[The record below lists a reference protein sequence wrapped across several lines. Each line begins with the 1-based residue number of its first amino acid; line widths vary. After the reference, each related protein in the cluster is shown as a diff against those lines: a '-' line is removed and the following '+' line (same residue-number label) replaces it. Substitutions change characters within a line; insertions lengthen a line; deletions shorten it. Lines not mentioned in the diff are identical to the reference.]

1 MKEGRTNMVCRLAR
15 RMISRAEDC
24 GTKPPRW
31 VGRHAARCGA
41 CLEYARFTDSLK
53 TRLAAEKPGVLDA
66 APEFPLDQAAWAQAG
81 TGREKRA
88 SLVRRLTL
96 HPFPAA
102 AAALLVVAAGL
113 VLFQVALREPSPPS
127 AEDRAAVR
135 AALRSFAAAP
145 DEFPGVVTEA
155 ESSLMREREI
165 LKRSLASAAEYLQ
178 ARLNIKIER
187 RDAPRSF

>member
-1 MKEGRTNMVCRLAR
+1 MVCRLAR
-15 RMISRAEDC
+15 RMISRAEDS

-31 VGRHAARCGA
+31 VERHTARCGA
-41 CLEYARFTDSLK
+41 CREYARFAASLK
-53 TRLAAEKPGVLDA
+53 TRLAAERPAVLAA
-66 APEFPLDQAAWAQAG
+66 APEFPLNQAAWAQAG

-113 VLFQVALREPSPPS
+113 VLFQVVLREPPPPS

-155 ESSLMREREI
+155 ESSLAREREI
-165 LKRSLASAAEYLQ
+165 LERSFASAAEYFQ

-187 RDAPRSF
+187 RDEPKSF

>member
-1 MKEGRTNMVCRLAR
+1 MVCRLAR
-15 RMISRAEDC
+15 RMISRAEDS
-24 GTKPPRW
+24 GTEPPRW
-31 VGRHAARCGA
+31 VERHAARCGA
-41 CLEYARFTDSLK
+41 CREYAGFTASLK
-53 TRLAAEKPGVLDA
+53 ARLAAEKPGLLAA
-66 APEFPLDQAAWAQAG
+66 APEFPLNQAAWAPAG

-113 VLFQVALREPSPPS
+113 VLFQVVLREPPPPS
-127 AEDRAAVR
+127 PEDRAAVR
-135 AALRSFAAAP
+135 AALKSFTAAP
-145 DEFPGVVTEA
+145 DGLPGVMTEA
-155 ESSLMREREI
+155 ESSLAREREI

>member
-1 MKEGRTNMVCRLAR
+1 MVCRLAR
-15 RMISRAEDC
+15 HTISRAEDC

-31 VGRHAARCGA
+31 VERHMARCGA
-41 CLEYARFTDSLK
+41 CREYARFTDSLK
-53 TRLAAEKPGVLDA
+53 TRFAAEKPGVLAA
-66 APEFPLDQAAWAQAG
+66 APEFPLNQAAWAQAG

-113 VLFQVALREPSPPS
+113 VLFQVVLREPVPPS

-145 DEFPGVVTEA
+145 DGFPGVVTEA
-155 ESSLMREREI
+155 ESSLAREREI
-165 LKRSLASAAEYLQ
+165 LERSLASAAEYLQ

-187 RDAPRSF
+187 REGPRSF